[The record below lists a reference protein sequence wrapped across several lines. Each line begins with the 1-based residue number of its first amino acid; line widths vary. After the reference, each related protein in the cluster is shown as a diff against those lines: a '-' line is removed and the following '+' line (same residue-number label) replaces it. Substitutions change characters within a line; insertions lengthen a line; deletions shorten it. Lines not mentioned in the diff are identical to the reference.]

1 MLSVYVLGVNHLGG
15 SELLLYKKQ
24 SEAEVLE
31 ESFYPFELIFSHP
44 D

>member
-24 SEAEVLE
+24 SEAE